1 MKRKIYVSPDFSVL
15 SMEGTDILTA
25 SPNASFGVDLPFYDE
40 DPDII
45 E

>member
-15 SMEGTDILTA
+15 SIEGTDILTA
-25 SPNASFGVDLPFYDE
+25 SPNATYGVDLPSYDE